1 MGRGPG
7 WAQGG
12 GGERLAGTSA
22 LSLLSFSHSQRA
34 NYADCM
40 CALRSIIFASAARG
54 ASPIFAPRRLL
65 LCVYLALP
73 AYLIPSAQSLS
84 LNVTALYARVEAVK
98 GSFLFCSALFLCVSA
113 RICKCALEYGGNSMF
128 YS

>member
-34 NYADCM
+34 
-40 CALRSIIFASAARG
+40 
-54 ASPIFAPRRLL
+54 IFAPRRLL